1 MTKNNEEELLVIEYF
16 DNICKGI
23 EGIKD
28 KYNQLFQE
36 NQKNE
41 KLDNLLKQMVLS
53 IKQLIED
60 KHKEIFK
67 VDYIDDEFSKKM
79 TIWIEK
85 YNKNNDLI
93 MNIKLLH
100 RNLDYIK
107 KNIKMRIISSDPLCF
122 SNLTDSLILKNKKNK

>member
-1 MTKNNEEELLVIEYF
+1 MTQNNEEELLLIEYF

-23 EGIKD
+23 EGIRD
-28 KYNQLFQE
+28 KYNQIFQE

-41 KLDNLLKQMVLS
+41 KLDSLLKQMVLS
-53 IKQLIED
+53 IKQLIEE
-60 KHKEIFK
+60 KYKEILK
-67 VDYIDDEFSKKM
+67 DDYIENEFNKKM
-79 TIWIEK
+79 GIWVEK
-85 YNKNNDLI
+85 YKNNNDLI

-100 RNLDYIK
+100 RNLDFLK